1 MNRRKA
7 HDTERALRDGDALDR
22 AIVAARRRVIRQH
35 RLLGVPLAIW
45 RDGKVVEVAPE
56 SVELPAELPDT
67 RSAERE
73 R

>member
-1 MNRRKA
+1 MNRMKA
-7 HDTERALRDGDALDR
+7 HDTERAVRDGDVIDG
-22 AIVAARRRVIRQH
+22 AIVAARRRVIQQH
-35 RLLGVPLAIW
+35 RLLRVPLAIW

-56 SVELPAELPDT
+56 SVEFPAELPGT